1 MSHVKIRI
9 MNINIPRVV
18 IAGDRSSAGKTT
30 VCIGLLG
37 ALRARGLEVQ
47 GFKVGLDYIDPGFH
61 TLVSGRP
68 SRNLDGFLMSPEVV
82 KEIFIKGCEGAD
94 IAVIEGVR
102 GLYEGLNYSDDV
114 GSTAQIAKI
123 LDCPVILVVD
133 AGSITRSVAAVVNG
147 YKSFDPEVQ
156 LSGVILNNIGSERH
170 GEKAEKAVEKYSGVK
185 VIGKIPRKSELGI
198 SMRHLGLITATEC
211 KNRRDDFDSVLDKIK
226 TSVEENVNIKMFF
239 DVANSARAFKTPE
252 TRIFHAKMGR
262 SEEVKVRIAVAFDE
276 AFNFYYQDTL
286 DLLAFEGAELVYFS
300 LIRDKKLPRGV
311 DAVYI
316 GGGFPEIYAEELSS
330 NTQMLNAV
338 KDFYDEY
345 GVMYA
350 ECGGLMYL
358 LEQLEYKPLQGLPGR
373 RAEPHKGEGGSF
385 DMCGVIKGLVRFGE
399 KRVVNYV
406 EGEFRK
412 DCILGKKG
420 SRFKGHEFHHSEI
433 LLEDVANVDFAYKIL
448 RGEGIKD
455 GMDGIVSK
463 NCLAS
468 FAHLHAASYTEFA
481 ENFVRSAVSA
491 QNSVE
496 F

>member
-1 MSHVKIRI
+1 
-9 MNINIPRVV
+9 MNINIPRVL

-30 VCIGLLG
+30 VCIGLSG
-37 ALRARGLEVQ
+37 TLRVRGFEVQ
-47 GFKVGLDYIDPGFH
+47 SFKVGLDYIDPGFH

-68 SRNLDGFLMSPEVV
+68 SRNLDGFLMPPEVV
-82 KEIFIKGCEGAD
+82 KEIFVRGCEGAD

-123 LDCPVILVVD
+123 LHCPVILVVD
-133 AGSITRSVAAVVNG
+133 AGSITRSVAALVNG

-170 GEKAEKAVEKYSGVK
+170 GEKAELAVEKYSGVK
-185 VIGKIPRKSELGI
+185 VIGKIPRRSDLGI

-211 KNRRDDFDSVLDKIK
+211 KNRWNEFNSVLNEINK
-226 TSVEENVNIKMFF
+226 SVEENVDIKVLLAM
-239 DVANSARAFKTPE
+239 VKSAS
-252 TRIFHAKMGR
+252 RI
-262 SEEVKVRIAVAFDE
+262 EEADSKIFTEKRDRGKELKVRIAVAFDE

-286 DLLAFEGAELVYFS
+286 DLLSLEGAELVYFS
-300 LIRDKKLPRGV
+300 PIRDKKLPEGV

-316 GGGFPEIYAEELSS
+316 GGGFPEIYGEELSS
-330 NTQMLNAV
+330 NTQMLDAV
-338 KDFYDEY
+338 KDFYDRY
-345 GVMYA
+345 GVIYA

-358 LEQLEYKPLQGLPGR
+358 MEQLEYTPLQGLPGR
-373 RAEPHKGEGGSF
+373 KTELHRGGSF
-385 DMCGVIKGLVRFGE
+385 EMCGVIKGLVRFGE

-433 LLEDVANVDFAYKIL
+433 ILKENVDFAYKML

-468 FAHLHAASYTEFA
+468 FAHLHAASYTGKC
-481 ENFVRSAVSA
+481 NRIKSR
-491 QNSVE
+491 
-496 F
+496 

>member
-1 MSHVKIRI
+1 MDYIT
-9 MNINIPRVV
+9 IPRIL

-30 VCIGLLG
+30 ICTGLLG
-37 ALRARGLEVQ
+37 ALRAQGLEVQ

-68 SRNLDGFLMSPEVV
+68 SRNLDGFLMSPDVI
-82 KEIFIKGCEGAD
+82 KEIFIRGCEGAD

-102 GLYEGLNYSDDV
+102 GLYEGLNYYDDV

-123 LDCPVILVVD
+123 LHCPVILVID
-133 AGSITRSVAAVVNG
+133 AGSITRSVAAIVNG
-147 YKSFDPEVQ
+147 YKTFDPEVQ

-170 GEKAEKAVEKYSGVK
+170 GEKAELAVEKYTGLK
-185 VIGKIPRKSELGI
+185 VIGKVPRKSGLKI

-211 KNRRDDFDSVLDKIK
+211 RKGWNEYNSVLDGITK
-226 TSVEENVNIKMFF
+226 SVEEGIDIKMLLT
-239 DVANSARAFKTPE
+239 VANAAPAINEPKAT
-252 TRIFHAKMGR
+252 IFTEQVEKR
-262 SEEVKVRIAVAFDE
+262 VRIAVAFDE

-286 DLLAFEGAELVYFS
+286 DLLSLKGAELVYFS
-300 LIRDKKLPRGV
+300 LIRDKNLPEAV

-316 GGGFPEIYAEELSS
+316 GGGFPEIYAAELSANLS
-330 NTQMLNAV
+330 MRKEI
-338 KDFYDEY
+338 KDFYDGY
-345 GVMYA
+345 GVIYA

-358 LEQLEYKPLQGLPGR
+358 MKQLAYTPLQGLRGR
-373 RAEPHKGEGGSF
+373 RAVPHKDEGGSF
-385 DMCGVIKGLVRFGE
+385 EMCGVIKGSVKFEE

-406 EGEFRK
+406 QGELRR
-412 DCILGKKG
+412 DCILGKRG

-433 LLEDVANVDFAYKIL
+433 ILEDPANVVFAYKML

-468 FAHLHAASYTEFA
+468 FAHLHAASYTGFA
-481 ENFVRSAVSA
+481 ENFVRSAGETRR
-491 QNSVE
+491 NK